1 MGSGWLFFFL
11 FFSQRPGCFIIWT
24 IFFLCVCGTWLVG
37 LYVPF
42 KLLLQD
48 HLNHSILVQISLDD
62 GMKDSVEG
70 LVLCKLVG

>member
-1 MGSGWLFFFL
+1 M
-11 FFSQRPGCFIIWT
+11 
-24 IFFLCVCGTWLVG
+24 VG